1 MFVKLLVRIL
11 LGYVRIEVEGYYIER
26 FINICTNNKILIWNL
41 KREKGV
47 KLYLNIGINDFKKIS
62 QVARKTNCKVR
73 ILRKRGIPF
82 FLNRYKKRK
91 IFVLFLILIVLSIFV
106 SSKYVWSVKI
116 SVKDDLKLEN
126 IEEDIEALGITKG
139 VKKDKI
145 DTDKVINELRLKRN
159 DIAWVGIDIE
169 GTNIKIN
176 IVKADKAPNIIDNS
190 DYCNIVASKAGIIK
204 KIIAQNGTAIVKVG
218 DQVQKGDILIA
229 GYMEGKYT
237 DTRYVHSLGEVEAI
251 VSYQKSKEIKFFN
264 QEENRNY
271 TLEEAIEI
279 GKNELT
285 LDTKKEFGEKE
296 IFDTRIDTEEHE
308 DGVIVKIIYDVLE
321 SIGEEQTMQ

>member
-116 SVKDDLKLEN
+116 SIKDDLKLEN

-145 DTDKVINELRLKRN
+145 DTDKVINELRLKRD

>member
-145 DTDKVINELRLKRN
+145 DTDKVINELRLKRD

-169 GTNIKIN
+169 GTNVKVN

-271 TLEEAIEI
+271 TLGEAIEI

-285 LDTKKEFGEKE
+285 LDTKNEFGEKE
-296 IFDTRIDTEEHE
+296 IFDTRIDTEEHD

-321 SIGEEQTMQ
+321 SIGEEQKIE

>member
-1 MFVKLLVRIL
+1 MFVKLLVRIF

-145 DTDKVINELRLKRN
+145 DTDKVINELRLKRD

-169 GTNIKIN
+169 GTNVKVN

-271 TLEEAIEI
+271 TLGEAIEI

-296 IFDTRIDTEEHE
+296 IFDTRIDTEEHD

-321 SIGEEQTMQ
+321 SIGEEQKIE

>member
-1 MFVKLLVRIL
+1 M
-11 LGYVRIEVEGYYIER
+11 
-26 FINICTNNKILIWNL
+26 
-41 KREKGV
+41 
-47 KLYLNIGINDFKKIS
+47 
-62 QVARKTNCKVR
+62 
-73 ILRKRGIPF
+73 
-82 FLNRYKKRK
+82 
-91 IFVLFLILIVLSIFV
+91 
-106 SSKYVWSVKI
+106 
-116 SVKDDLKLEN
+116 
-126 IEEDIEALGITKG
+126 
-139 VKKDKI
+139 
-145 DTDKVINELRLKRN
+145 
-159 DIAWVGIDIE
+159 GIDIE
-169 GTNIKIN
+169 GTNVKVN

-271 TLEEAIEI
+271 TLGEAIEI

-296 IFDTRIDTEEHE
+296 IFDTRIDTEEHD

-321 SIGEEQTMQ
+321 SIGEEQKIE